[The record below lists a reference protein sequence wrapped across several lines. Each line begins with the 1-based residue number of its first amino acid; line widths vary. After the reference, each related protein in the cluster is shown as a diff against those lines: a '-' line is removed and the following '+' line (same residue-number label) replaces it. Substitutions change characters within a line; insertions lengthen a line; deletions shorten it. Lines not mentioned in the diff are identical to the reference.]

1 MQTAHPSSLKHHTV
15 FFLSYSF
22 CFPSWSADK
31 PQKVLV
37 IMSEPKAG
45 KSKRPRGKYS
55 RLICLGCRER
65 RIRCELPSEV
75 ETPDPGELQTVK
87 TPCYRCKRLGVPCI
101 VRQTIL
107 GRPGPQSSSTTGA
120 DIRPVRTGD
129 IVSRIIIELPSRTVA
144 HTQPVT
150 IQDEAQVVNSSV
162 VPQAMLR
169 SSNDISPGQGD
180 PTRWNGNTLLIHR
193 PQSTETVIII
203 RALDTLRCEKVEEEW
218 FRHLPAHVG
227 HTQALD
233 LSIKA
238 IVAACAYARGV
249 PKLTSNDC
257 YQALAL
263 ALNAVQANIKQ
274 SHRELNDD
282 ILASTA
288 LLAHIEGVIKKHGV
302 PARLHVEG
310 MAAILAA
317 RPATYPVTQLARGIF
332 DFHVCDSTI
341 MACIQ
346 GTPSPFE
353 SVARAYFA
361 NNRVG
366 YSDSDR
372 AQLKALGS
380 ELFIRIP
387 RLVGLIRSLRLQQ
400 SPQNQLLLD
409 ALTLSKSLLM
419 IQDSQAEG
427 RLLRNITVRPLSE
440 PEATSPFDQSLHFAS
455 VDDFEALAY
464 YWQNRL
470 SLLRLEQRLH
480 DLSMSSGVQTGN
492 IDGSRISFR
501 PTFGPR
507 TNETFQLM
515 KKILMSA
522 EYARTLPLRKHHRL
536 FAHAIVV
543 VWGVT
548 MDVPVD
554 LSHVQDGEGRGPLSE
569 LLLRRVNH
577 ILAAKPGLTT
587 EDMDTAADI
596 FVGGQL
602 EGRFL
607 ELYSWRLR

>member
-1 MQTAHPSSLKHHTV
+1 
-15 FFLSYSF
+15 
-22 CFPSWSADK
+22 
-31 PQKVLV
+31 
-37 IMSEPKAG
+37 MSEPRPG
-45 KSKRPRGKYS
+45 GSKRPRGTYS

-75 ETPDPGELQTVK
+75 EIPEPGELRTVQ

-107 GRPGPQSSSTTGA
+107 GRPGPESSSTTAAGF
-120 DIRPVRTGD
+120 RPVRTGD
-129 IVSRIIIELPSRTVA
+129 IISRIIIELPSRTVA
-144 HTQPVT
+144 RTQPTTV
-150 IQDEAQVVNSSV
+150 QDGAQLVNSSV
-162 VPQAMLR
+162 IPRTRLR
-169 SSNDISPGQGD
+169 SSNDLPPSQGD
-180 PTRWNGNTLLIHR
+180 PARWNGDALLIHT

-203 RALDTLRCEKVEEEW
+203 RAIDTLRREKVEEEW

-238 IVAACAYARGV
+238 LVAACAYARGV
-249 PKLTSNDC
+249 PKLTSGDC

-274 SHRELNDD
+274 SHGELNDD

-288 LLAHIEGVIKKHGV
+288 LLAPFEGVIKKHGI
-302 PARLHVEG
+302 PTRLHVEG
-310 MAAILAA
+310 LAAILAA
-317 RPATYPVTQLARGIF
+317 RPATYPVTQLAREIF
-332 DFHVCDSTI
+332 DFHACDSAI
-341 MACIQ
+341 LACIQ
-346 GTPSPFE
+346 GIPSPFE

-361 NNRVG
+361 NNRIG

-387 RLVGLIRSLRLQQ
+387 RLVGLVRSLRLQP

-409 ALTLSKSLLM
+409 ALRLSKSLLRL
-419 IQDSQAEG
+419 QDSQAEG
-427 RLLRNITVRPLSE
+427 RLLRNIEVHPSSDPDAISLLR
-440 PEATSPFDQSLHFAS
+440 QRLHFAS

-480 DLSMSSGVQTGN
+480 DLSVSSDVQADN
-492 IDGSRISFR
+492 IDEPGVSFR
-501 PTFGPR
+501 PSFGPR
-507 TNETFQLM
+507 ANEMFRLV
-515 KKILMSA
+515 KNILMCA
-522 EYARTLPLRKHHRL
+522 EYAATVPLRKHDRL
-536 FAHAIVV
+536 FAHAMVV

-548 MDVPVD
+548 MDVPVA
-554 LSHVQDGEGRGPLSE
+554 LSHTLDGEGTGPLSE
-569 LLLRRVNH
+569 LLLRRVNI
-577 ILAAKPGLTT
+577 ILAAKPDLTV

-602 EGRFL
+602 KGRFV
-607 ELYSWRLR
+607 ELYGL